1 VAKEE
6 PKFKRG
12 TQDLSASVKNV
23 GVDGIDGLNV
33 KWEAPFKFDEWVVG
47 FKLALSDL
55 RRAPETLFV
64 KRTYDT
70 PVVDGA
76 ATVDCSYNVASK
88 VLSTDCTWVSKTSD
102 LAVSVSGNTEDK
114 LTKVGAAGSVRV
126 AGEKLALEATR
137 DLKNAKYSGS
147 ARVAHGD
154 TSITVS
160 YDSEENDP
168 LLKVNHK
175 LDNLNS
181 VTPKISLKSGAAS
194 CTFLC
199 LLFVCVCVCES
210 SVVGAAVSH
219 SLFSHFHFLLLQTV
233 GPVPSTAVLWRRF
246 TPRATTPWWTWCGR
260 TRG

>member
-1 VAKEE
+1 MSLFASFQSAPVGKSKDE

-23 GVDGIDGLNV
+23 GVDGVEGLNL

-70 PVVDGA
+70 PIVDGA

-102 LAVSVSGNTEDK
+102 LEVSLSGNTEDR
-114 LTKVGAAGSVRV
+114 LTKVGVAGSVRI
-126 AGEKLALEATR
+126 AGEKLALEATQ
-137 DLKNAKYSGS
+137 DLKHSKYTGS

-194 CTFLC
+194 CKSKVSLWHSFYFSFLTF
-199 LLFVCVCVCES
+199 
-210 SVVGAAVSH
+210 A
-219 SLFSHFHFLLLQTV
+219 SLPHLTRRLDPCPQRWIC
-233 GPVPSTAVLWRRF
+233 GNGVLPGRR
-246 TPRATTPWWTWCGR
+246 
-260 TRG
+260 RGG

>member
-1 VAKEE
+1 
-6 PKFKRG
+6 
-12 TQDLSASVKNV
+12 
-23 GVDGIDGLNV
+23 
-33 KWEAPFKFDEWVVG
+33 
-47 FKLALSDL
+47 
-55 RRAPETLFV
+55 
-64 KRTYDT
+64 
-70 PVVDGA
+70 
-76 ATVDCSYNVASK
+76 
-88 VLSTDCTWVSKTSD
+88 
-102 LAVSVSGNTEDK
+102 
-114 LTKVGAAGSVRV
+114 
-126 AGEKLALEATR
+126 
-137 DLKNAKYSGS
+137 
-147 ARVAHGD
+147 
-154 TSITVS
+154 
-160 YDSEENDP
+160 